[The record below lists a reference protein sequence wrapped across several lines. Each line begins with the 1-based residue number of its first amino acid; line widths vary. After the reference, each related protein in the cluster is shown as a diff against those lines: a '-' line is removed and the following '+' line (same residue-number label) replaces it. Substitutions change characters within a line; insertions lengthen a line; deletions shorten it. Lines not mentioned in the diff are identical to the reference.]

1 MQQIESNKKMGN
13 ATSPA
18 AINQFYCQTRAF
30 HNQILPGSED
40 NEKRVYNTSNIHY
53 NVLWYT
59 TNKFYQQELV
69 TNNSDETIGVSTFQS
84 IV

>member
-18 AINQFYCQTRAF
+18 AINLFYCQTSVF

-53 NVLWYT
+53 NVL
-59 TNKFYQQELV
+59 
-69 TNNSDETIGVSTFQS
+69 
-84 IV
+84 